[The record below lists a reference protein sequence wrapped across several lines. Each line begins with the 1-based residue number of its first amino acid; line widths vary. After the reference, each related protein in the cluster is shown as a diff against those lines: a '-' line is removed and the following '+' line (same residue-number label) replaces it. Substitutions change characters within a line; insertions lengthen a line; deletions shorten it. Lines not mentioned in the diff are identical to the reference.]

1 MTAACVLVVV
11 LAAAVLGWLA
21 VMERDERLLARGV
34 EASGRLQSAGSF
46 ERAEADLRAAR
57 LLNPDVRPDLARA
70 VLYQGA
76 GRPREAVALLEDV
89 VRREP
94 ENAVAWSRLLV
105 LARDREPAAA
115 RRALAALRRLD
126 PVNARRR

>member
-1 MTAACVLVVV
+1 MGARVLVAVV
-11 LAAAVLGWLA
+11 AAGALAWLA
-21 VMERDERLLARGV
+21 VMERDVRLLARGV
-34 EASGRLQSAGSF
+34 EASGQLRTAGSF

-57 LLNPDVRPDLARA
+57 LLNPDANPDLGRA
-70 VLYQGA
+70 ALYQGA
-76 GRPREAVALLEDV
+76 GRLRQATALLEEV

-94 ENAVAWSRLLV
+94 ENRAAWSQLLV
-105 LARDREPAAA
+105 LARERDPDRA

>member
-1 MTAACVLVVV
+1 MVGRVLVTLTAVAMLAW
-11 LAAAVLGWLA
+11 LAA
-21 VMERDERLLARGV
+21 MERDVRLLARGV
-34 EASGRLQSAGSF
+34 EASGQLRTAGSF

-70 VLYQGA
+70 LLYQGD
-76 GRPREAVALLEDV
+76 GRLAQATRLLEDV

-94 ENAVAWSRLLV
+94 ENPAAWSGLLV
-105 LARDREPAAA
+105 LARERDPERA